1 MLYNHVM
8 PQWLDTTIGK
18 VRIEKQIAKGGMAE
32 VYLGTHLTLD
42 RPVAIK
48 VLHSFVE
55 EDDEMKARF
64 QREARVVA
72 ALRHPNIVQ
81 IFDFDT
87 ADGHPY
93 IVMEYVRGPSL
104 AAYLRKLHTNNERM
118 QPAHVA
124 RLMSKLASA
133 LDYAHEQGVIHR
145 DIKPGNILLHTR
157 AGGSR
162 SMFTDQIEPIITDFG
177 LVRIVHA
184 TTQTASG
191 LVSGTPAY
199 ISPEQAQGLSTD
211 HRTDIYSLGVILYEI
226 LAGRVPFEAE
236 TTWSVIYKHIHESPP
251 PVPNAQPA
259 VQDILNRALAK
270 NPDDRYQTCRGLAI
284 EYRNAVG
291 LISEAETLQF
301 TSLPPAPSPAQEM
314 HPPAP
319 TPETQAERRVER
331 RAPNRGRSLIPFTV
345 AGLLVFVLAIAGMMQ
360 LFDSRLAAETP
371 NATSPSMVHL
381 ETPGQNVDPGI
392 VPVTDFEPV
401 GVLRFQDGTAP
412 ADQITLSTS
421 SLALPPESTQYEAWL
436 IEDDGEQ
443 RVSLGLLQFDAQG
456 RGSLT
461 FVDPQGRNL
470 LGMYHGLEIT
480 VEPDPDNNPIPSN
493 SIVSSASLPPGGF
506 THVRHLLYSFSA
518 TPNQVGFVHGLNTNT
533 RLLQQI
539 AQLMLDSYES
549 GNEALVRSQAEGMVN
564 VIVGEQSP
572 DHKDWDNNGTLNN
585 PGDGFGLLLNG
596 DNEGYIQGTF
606 THANL
611 SLTSPDATEN
621 MRIHGE
627 HVKIAA
633 TNIAK
638 WTPTLRDQLILIHQT
653 PFGPDMEGM
662 IRNAVALSNQIQNG
676 FDVNGNEN
684 IEPIPDE
691 GGAATAYEHA
701 YYMADIS
708 IPALP
713 NSTPAP

>member
-1 MLYNHVM
+1 MLYNHAM

-93 IVMEYVRGPSL
+93 IAMEYVRGPSL

-124 RLMSKLASA
+124 RLMGKLASA
-133 LDYAHEQGVIHR
+133 LNYAHEQGVIHR

-162 SMFTDQIEPIITDFG
+162 SMFTDQIEPVITDFG

-199 ISPEQAQGLSTD
+199 ISPEQAQGLTTD

-236 TTWSVIYKHIHESPP
+236 TSWSVIYKHIHESPP
-251 PVPNAQPA
+251 PISNIQPA
-259 VQDILNRALAK
+259 IQDILNRALAK
-270 NPDDRYQTCRGLAI
+270 NPDDRYQTCQDLAM
-284 EYRNAVG
+284 EYRSAVG
-291 LISEAETLQF
+291 LSSEAETLQF
-301 TSLPPAPSPAQEM
+301 TSPPPAARLAQKTHTPAPAPESPAWRR
-314 HPPAP
+314 
-319 TPETQAERRVER
+319 TPS
-331 RAPNRGRSLIPFTV
+331 RGRNLIPFTI
-345 AGLLVFVLAIAGMMQ
+345 AGLLVFVLAIAGMTQ

-381 ETPGQNVDPGI
+381 ETPGGTVDPGI
-392 VPVTDFEPV
+392 VPLTDSEPV

-421 SLALPPESTQYEAWL
+421 SLPLPPDGNQYEAWL

-443 RVSLGLLQFDAQG
+443 RVSLGRLNFDAQG

-470 LGMYHGLEIT
+470 LGMYQGLEIT

-493 SIVSSASLPPGGF
+493 IVASSASLPTGGF
-506 THVRHLLYSFSA
+506 THVRHLLYSFNA
-518 TPNQVGFVHGLNTNT
+518 TPDQVGFVHGLNTNT

-539 AQLMLDSYES
+539 AGLMLESYQS

-564 VIVGEQSP
+564 VIVGVQSP

-611 SLTSPDATEN
+611 SLTSPDASEN

-627 HVKIAA
+627 HVKVAA
-633 TNIAK
+633 ANVAK

-653 PFGPDMEGM
+653 PFGPEMEGM
-662 IRNAVALSNQIQNG
+662 VRNAVALSNQIQNG

-701 YYMADIS
+701 FYMADIL
-708 IPALP
+708 IPAP
-713 NSTPAP
+713 SNITPAP

>member
-1 MLYNHVM
+1 MLYNHAM

-93 IVMEYVRGPSL
+93 IAMEYVRGPSL

-184 TTQTASG
+184 TIQTASG

-199 ISPEQAQGLSTD
+199 ISPEQAQGLPTD

-236 TTWSVIYKHIHESPP
+236 TSWSVIYKHIHESPP
-251 PVPNAQPA
+251 PISNIQPA
-259 VQDILNRALAK
+259 IQAILNRALAK
-270 NPDDRYQTCRGLAI
+270 NPDDRYQTCQHLVMD
-284 EYRNAVG
+284 YRNAIGVM
-291 LISEAETLQF
+291 SEAATLQF
-301 TSLPPAPSPAQEM
+301 ASLPPAASFVQETHPAA
-314 HPPAP
+314 PAP
-319 TPETQAERRVER
+319 EASAKRRTPS
-331 RAPNRGRSLIPFTV
+331 RGRNLIPFTI
-345 AGLLVFVLAIAGMMQ
+345 AGLLVFVLAIAGMTQ
-360 LFDSRLAAETP
+360 LFNSRLAAETP
-371 NATSPSMVHL
+371 NATSPSMLHL
-381 ETPGQNVDPGI
+381 ETPGGNVDPGI
-392 VPVTDFEPV
+392 VPLTDSEPV

-421 SLALPPESTQYEAWL
+421 SLPLPPDGNQYEAWL

-443 RVSLGLLQFDAQG
+443 RVSLGRLNFDSQG

-470 LGMYHGLEIT
+470 LGMYQGLEIT

-493 SIVSSASLPPGGF
+493 IVASSASLPTGGF
-506 THVRHLLYSFSA
+506 THVRHLLYSFNA
-518 TPNQVGFVHGLNTNT
+518 TPDQVGFVHGLNTNT

-539 AQLMLDSYES
+539 AQLMLDSYQS

-564 VIVGEQSP
+564 VIVGVQSQ
-572 DHKDWDNNGTLNN
+572 DHKDWDNNGTLND

-596 DNEGYIQGTF
+596 DNEGYVQGTF

-611 SLTSPDATEN
+611 SQTSPDASEN
-621 MRIHGE
+621 MRVHGE
-627 HVKIAA
+627 HVKVAA
-633 TNIAK
+633 ANVAK

-653 PFGPDMEGM
+653 PFGPEMEGM
-662 IRNAVALSNQIQNG
+662 IRNAVSLSNQIQNG

-701 YYMADIS
+701 YYMADIL
-708 IPALP
+708 IPAP
-713 NSTPAP
+713 SNITPAP

>member
-1 MLYNHVM
+1 M

-18 VRIEKQIAKGGMAE
+18 VHIEKQIAKGGMAE
-32 VYLGTHLTLD
+32 VYLGRHLTLD
-42 RPVAIK
+42 RPVAVK
-48 VLHSFVE
+48 VLHSFIE
-55 EDDEMKARF
+55 TDDEMKARF

-81 IFDFDT
+81 VFDFDT
-87 ADGHPY
+87 TDGHPY
-93 IVMEYVRGPSL
+93 IVMEYIRGPSL
-104 AAYLRKLHTNNERM
+104 AAYLRMLHESDQRM

-124 RLMSKLASA
+124 RLLTKLAGA
-133 LDYAHEQGVIHR
+133 LDYAHEQGAIHR
-145 DIKPGNILLHTR
+145 DIKPGNILLHTK

-199 ISPEQAQGLSTD
+199 ISPEQAQGLSID

-236 TTWSVIYKHIHESPP
+236 TTWSVIYKHIHETPP
-251 PVPNAQPA
+251 PIPNAQPA
-259 VQDILNRALAK
+259 LQEILQRALAK
-270 NPDDRYQTCRGLAI
+270 NPDDRYQTGR
-284 EYRNAVG
+284 EMAVDFMSSLG
-291 LISEAETLQF
+291 LIAEAATLQF
-301 TSLPPAPSPAQEM
+301 ATPTPARSIPAEAPRPTPVPEARTPLSSRSLLPLIGAGLLILALIVFGSMRLFASPAPSG
-314 HPPAP
+314 
-319 TPETQAERRVER
+319 TPQAT
-331 RAPNRGRSLIPFTV
+331 AM
-345 AGLLVFVLAIAGMMQ
+345 A
-360 LFDSRLAAETP
+360 
-371 NATSPSMVHL
+371 HL
-381 ETPGQNVDPGI
+381 QTPGEQVVDPGI
-392 VPVTDFEPV
+392 VPMTDIEPV

-421 SLALPPESTQYEAWL
+421 SLLLPPDGAQYEAWL

-443 RVSLGLLQFDAQG
+443 RVSLGFIAFDVDG

-480 VEPDPDNNPIPSN
+480 EEPDPDSNPIPSN
-493 SIVSSASLPPGGF
+493 TIVSSATLPQSGF
-506 THVRHLLYSFSA
+506 SHVRHLLYSFDA
-518 TPNQVGFVHGLNTNT
+518 TPNQVGFVHGLNANT
-533 RLLQQI
+533 EMLQQI
-539 AQLMLDSYES
+539 AELMLGSFQAGD
-549 GNEALVRSQAEGMVN
+549 EALVRSQAEGMVN
-564 VIVGEQSP
+564 TIVGEQSP
-572 DHKDWDNNGTLNN
+572 EYKDWDNNGTLNN
-585 PGDGFGLLLNG
+585 PADGFGLLLNG

-611 SLTSPDATEN
+611 AASAPDSTEN
-621 MRIHGE
+621 MQIHGE

-638 WTPTLRDQLILIHQT
+638 WTPTLRDQLILILGT
-653 PFGPDMEGM
+653 PFGPEMEGM
-662 IRNAVALSNQIQNG
+662 IRNALALANQIQNG
-676 FDVNGNEN
+676 FDINGNEN

-691 GGAATAYEHA
+691 GGAQTAYDHA
-701 YYMADIS
+701 YYMADIL

-713 NSTPAP
+713 DGTSGP

>member
-1 MLYNHVM
+1 M
-8 PQWLDTTIGK
+8 PQWIDTTLGK
-18 VRIEKQIAKGGMAE
+18 VRIEKHLAKGGMAE
-32 VYLGTHLTLD
+32 VYLGTHLNLD
-42 RPVAIK
+42 RPVAVK

-55 EDDEMKARF
+55 EDDDMRLRF

-104 AAYLRKLHTNNERM
+104 AAYLRKLHENNERM
-118 QPAHVA
+118 QPPHVA
-124 RLMSKLASA
+124 RLLSKLASA

-162 SMFTDQIEPIITDFG
+162 TMFTEQIEPIITDFG
-177 LVRIVHA
+177 LVRIMHA

-199 ISPEQAQGLSTD
+199 ISPEQAQGIPMD
-211 HRTDIYSLGVILYEI
+211 HRTDIYSLGVVLYEI

-236 TTWSVIYKHIHESPP
+236 TTWSVIYKHIHEPP
-251 PVPNAQPA
+251 PPIPNIQPA
-259 VQDILNRALAK
+259 IQKVIDRALAK
-270 NPDDRYQTCRGLAI
+270 DPQERYQTCRELAV
-284 EYRNAVG
+284 EYLSAVG
-291 LISEAETLQF
+291 FIAEAATLQF
-301 TSLPPAPSPAQEM
+301 PA
-314 HPPAP
+314 AP
-319 TPETQAERRVER
+319 TPTPSIAQDKPQPATTSEKPTPAFSR
-331 RAPNRGRSLIPFTV
+331 NLIPLLG
-345 AGLLVFVLAIAGMMQ
+345 AGLLILAIAAFG
-360 LFDSRLAAETP
+360 LSRLFLPTAVPDIPMSTQH
-371 NATSPSMVHL
+371 SMNVV
-381 ETPGQNVDPGI
+381 ETPGQNIESGVVLPAEEA
-392 VPVTDFEPV
+392 EPV

-421 SLALPPESTQYEAWL
+421 SMPLPPDGSQYEAWL
-436 IEDDGEQ
+436 IDDDGEQ
-443 RVSLGLLQFDAQG
+443 RISVGFIRFDEDG

-493 SIVSSASLPPGGF
+493 NVLSSVILPTSGF
-506 THVRHLLYSFSA
+506 MHVRHLLYSFSA
-518 TPNQVGFVHGLNTNT
+518 TPDQVGFIHGLSTDTN
-533 RLLQQI
+533 LIQQI
-539 AQLMLDSYES
+539 AQEMLTAYQS
-549 GNEALVRSQAEGMVN
+549 GDEAMLRSQAEGMVN
-564 VIVGEQSP
+564 VIVGDQSP
-572 DHKDWDNNGTLNN
+572 EYRDWDNNGTIND

-621 MRIHGE
+621 MIVHGE

-638 WTPTLRDQLILIHQT
+638 WTPTLRDQLILILQS
-653 PFGPDMEGM
+653 PFNPEMEGM
-662 IRNAVALSNQIQNG
+662 IRNAVALANQIQNG

-691 GGAATAYEHA
+691 GGAATAYDHA
-701 YYMADIS
+701 YYMADIL
-708 IPALP
+708 IV
-713 NSTPAP
+713 PAP